1 MNQDSESRV
10 LELEM
15 VLRDLLDCFDQ
26 DPSGTMATDAD
37 EDLFIL
43 DQSTTEA
50 IERAVDVLER
60 EE

>member
-1 MNQDSESRV
+1 MNQSAEDRV
-10 LELEM
+10 IELEM

-26 DPSGTMATDAD
+26 DPMGTMAADAN

-43 DQSTTEA
+43 DQFTTEA